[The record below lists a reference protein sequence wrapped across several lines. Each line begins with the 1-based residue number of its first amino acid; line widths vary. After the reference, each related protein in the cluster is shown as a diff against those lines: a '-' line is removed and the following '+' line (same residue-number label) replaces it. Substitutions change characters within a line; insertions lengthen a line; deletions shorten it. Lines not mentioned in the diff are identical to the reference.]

1 MSIIKED
8 IESICGK
15 VIEFPGL
22 GCHFKINGIDCICL
36 QTSQKDQLR
45 FFVPNVANVP
55 SNYLNDYMILIN
67 QMNCELRYIKVL
79 LLDKGCIALNYDYK
93 LVKQAYRKEVIAHII
108 EAISLAVGYI
118 TDSINHLF

>member
-22 GCHFKINGIDCICL
+22 GYHFKINGIDCICL

-55 SNYLNDYMILIN
+55 NSYINDYMILIN

-79 LLDKGCIALNYDYK
+79 LDEGHIALNYDYK
-93 LVKQAYRKEVIAHII
+93 LVKLANRKEIIAHII
-108 EAISLAVGYI
+108 QAISFAVGHI
-118 TDSINHLF
+118 TDSINRLF

>member
-22 GCHFKINGIDCICL
+22 GYHFKINGIDCICL

-55 SNYLNDYMILIN
+55 NSYINDYMILIN

-93 LVKQAYRKEVIAHII
+93 LVKHANRKEIIAHII
-108 EAISLAVGYI
+108 QAISFAVGHI
-118 TDSINHLF
+118 TDSINRLF

>member
-22 GCHFKINGIDCICL
+22 GCHFKINGFDCICL
-36 QTSQKDQLR
+36 QTSQEDQLR

-79 LLDKGCIALNYDYK
+79 LDEGHMALNYDYK
-93 LVKQAYRKEVIAHII
+93 LVKLANRKEIIAHII
-108 EAISLAVGYI
+108 QAISFAVGHI
-118 TDSINHLF
+118 TDRINRLF

>member
-1 MSIIKED
+1 MRIY
-8 IESICGK
+8 
-15 VIEFPGL
+15 
-22 GCHFKINGIDCICL
+22 
-36 QTSQKDQLR
+36 
-45 FFVPNVANVP
+45 
-55 SNYLNDYMILIN
+55 YLNDYLILIN

-79 LLDKGCIALNYDYK
+79 LDKGHIALNYDYK